1 MLIKKKLILVFIFC
15 IFNLLSFSQNID
27 SIFKSLDNNFNKSLE
42 SQNQMFNF
50 YIDDF
55 ETWKD
60 KVDLNSLSLE
70 PEKAQKNNYTKS
82 ISNRDKII
90 LEVNKYIGVP
100 YIWGGSDPDGFD
112 CSGLVQWTIK
122 KTHDIIIPRTT
133 RLQSSKWKNQINLNL
148 NQIKIGDLIYFKT
161 TDNNQISHVGI
172 YTGNN
177 EFIHAPN
184 RSEKVKKSKIN
195 SFWTKKFAGFVNLD
209 LILM

>member
-1 MLIKKKLILVFIFC
+1 MINNKKSFLILTIFFLN
-15 IFNLLSFSQNID
+15 ISLNAQNID
-27 SIFKSLDNNFNKSLE
+27 SIFNSIDDNFYKSLE

-122 KTHDIIIPRTT
+122 KAHDIIIPRTT

-161 TDNNQISHVGI
+161 TNNNQISHVGI

-195 SFWTKKFAGFVNLD
+195 SFWTKNFAGFVNLD

>member
-1 MLIKKKLILVFIFC
+1 
-15 IFNLLSFSQNID
+15 
-27 SIFKSLDNNFNKSLE
+27 
-42 SQNQMFNF
+42 MFNF

-100 YIWGGSDPDGFD
+100 YIWGGSDPGGFD

-148 NQIKIGDLIYFKT
+148 NL
-161 TDNNQISHVGI
+161 V
-172 YTGNN
+172 
-177 EFIHAPN
+177 
-184 RSEKVKKSKIN
+184 
-195 SFWTKKFAGFVNLD
+195 
-209 LILM
+209 

>member
-1 MLIKKKLILVFIFC
+1 MINNKKSFLILTIFFLN
-15 IFNLLSFSQNID
+15 ISLNAQNID
-27 SIFKSLDNNFNKSLE
+27 SIFNSIDDNFNKSLE

-122 KTHDIIIPRTT
+122 KPTI
-133 RLQSSKWKNQINLNL
+133 
-148 NQIKIGDLIYFKT
+148 
-161 TDNNQISHVGI
+161 
-172 YTGNN
+172 
-177 EFIHAPN
+177 
-184 RSEKVKKSKIN
+184 
-195 SFWTKKFAGFVNLD
+195 
-209 LILM
+209 

>member
-1 MLIKKKLILVFIFC
+1 MINKKKSFLILTIFFLN
-15 IFNLLSFSQNID
+15 ISLNAQNID
-27 SIFKSLDNNFNKSLE
+27 SIFNSIDDNFNKSLE

-70 PEKAQKNNYTKS
+70 PEKAQKNNYTES

-100 YIWGGSDPDGFD
+100 YIWGGSDPGGFD

-161 TDNNQISHVGI
+161 TNNNQISHVGI

-195 SFWTKKFAGFVNLD
+195 SFWTKNFAGFVNLD

>member
-1 MLIKKKLILVFIFC
+1 
-15 IFNLLSFSQNID
+15 LSFSQNID

>member
-1 MLIKKKLILVFIFC
+1 MINKKKSFLILTIFFLN
-15 IFNLLSFSQNID
+15 ISLNAQNID
-27 SIFKSLDNNFNKSLE
+27 SIFNSIDDNFNKSLE

-100 YIWGGSDPDGFD
+100 YIWGGSDPGGFD

-161 TDNNQISHVGI
+161 TNNNQISHVGI

-195 SFWTKKFAGFVNLD
+195 SFWTKNFAGFVNLD

>member
-15 IFNLLSFSQNID
+15 IFNLTSFSQNID

-100 YIWGGSDPDGFD
+100 YIWGGSDPGGFD

-122 KTHDIIIPRTT
+122 KNH
-133 RLQSSKWKNQINLNL
+133 
-148 NQIKIGDLIYFKT
+148 F
-161 TDNNQISHVGI
+161 
-172 YTGNN
+172 
-177 EFIHAPN
+177 
-184 RSEKVKKSKIN
+184 
-195 SFWTKKFAGFVNLD
+195 
-209 LILM
+209 

>member
-1 MLIKKKLILVFIFC
+1 MINNKKSFLILTIFFLN
-15 IFNLLSFSQNID
+15 ISLNAQNID
-27 SIFKSLDNNFNKSLE
+27 SIFNSIDDNFNKSLE

-161 TDNNQISHVGI
+161 TNNNQISHVGI
-172 YTGNN
+172 YTGSN

-195 SFWTKKFAGFVNLD
+195 SFWTKNFAGFVNLD
-209 LILM
+209 FILM